1 MSSPEGSLPDF
12 SQFHSLELGTRIAEG
27 GDSVVYRFGGYVV
40 KEYKNSIYI
49 DQVTQY
55 QKATEQVVASLIEDP
70 LTQEVKIGDETWD
83 GRYYAN
89 PIIEV
94 LSPQHSIGL
103 VKAVSRYIAGPNGN
117 DLMLGTNVYTG
128 RLHQQLDELGDTAEA
143 TFLREIGRKMPER
156 KLRDNFLRST
166 LSNALMER
174 IRIVTGVR
182 NLRTLSALNIKYR
195 ANTENQT
202 LNMIV
207 TDFADDLEDLV
218 FP

>member
-1 MSSPEGSLPDF
+1 
-12 SQFHSLELGTRIAEG
+12 
-27 GDSVVYRFGGYVV
+27 
-40 KEYKNSIYI
+40 
-49 DQVTQY
+49 
-55 QKATEQVVASLIEDP
+55 
-70 LTQEVKIGDETWD
+70 
-83 GRYYAN
+83 
-89 PIIEV
+89 
-94 LSPQHSIGL
+94 
-103 VKAVSRYIAGPNGN
+103 
-117 DLMLGTNVYTG
+117 
-128 RLHQQLDELGDTAEA
+128 
-143 TFLREIGRKMPER
+143 MPER

>member
-12 SQFHSLELGTRIAEG
+12 TQFHSLELGTRIAEG

-49 DQVTQY
+49 D
-55 QKATEQVVASLIEDP
+55 QVVASLIEDP

-94 LSPQHSIGL
+94 LSPQHSVGL